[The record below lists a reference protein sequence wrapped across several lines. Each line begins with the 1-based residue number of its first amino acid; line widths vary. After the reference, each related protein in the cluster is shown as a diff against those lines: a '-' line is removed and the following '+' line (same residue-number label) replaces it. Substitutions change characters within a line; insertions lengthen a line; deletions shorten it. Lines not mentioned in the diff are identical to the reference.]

1 MIILKTRITNLT
13 DKERGLTWAPV
24 RIPAKGTVELEGAYP
39 TACRRPC
46 MSSTMDAEIKAG
58 WVKVELITNLP
69 CVPLQQ
75 ATVTVLAPAAPAKP
89 KEEYRP
95 KQRAEIV
102 EVPDGITAS
111 DKQPAKLL
119 DTGVIADTSVLEGA
133 RAKDFAR
140 QSLDAS
146 TQQHNFEPVAEKPVP
161 AKPAE
166 SFIRGPLDD
175 LRKKAVKESPVV
187 EASAVTQTAP
197 AAIEVTPA
205 TVVLP
210 PAADAAA
217 PLEAVPSEAPAAI
230 DVESPVQQVSK
241 PKRLRRKKD

>member
-13 DKERGLTWAPV
+13 DKPRGLTWAPV
-24 RIPAKGTVELEGAYP
+24 QLPAKGSVELEGAFP

-46 MSSTMDAEIKAG
+46 MASTMDAEIKAG
-58 WVKVELITNLP
+58 WVKVELVTNLP

-75 ATVTVLAPAAPAKP
+75 ATVTVSAPAAPAKP

-146 TQQHNFEPVAEKPVP
+146 TQQHNFEPAVEKPAEKP
-161 AKPAE
+161 AD
-166 SFIRGPLDD
+166 SFVRGPLDD
-175 LRKKAVKESPVV
+175 LRKKVAKPAPAVVDAP
-187 EASAVTQTAP
+187 AVTETAP
-197 AAIEVTPA
+197 AVIEVTPA

-217 PLEAVPSEAPAAI
+217 PLEAVSSEAPAAI
-230 DVESPVQQVSK
+230 EVESPVQQVSK